1 MDINLQTTADDVEA
15 ALFEAETA
23 YYEQRAQIDAEAK
36 RQRKELLAWRLE
48 RRKLLRRLL
57 EVVSLPDATEGHKA
71 VEEVQAGPNGKG
83 E

>member
-23 YYEQRAQIDAEAK
+23 YYAQRAQIDAEAK
-36 RQRKELLAWRLE
+36 RQKKELLAWRIE

-71 VEEVQAGPNGKG
+71 VEDAAAEEIGK